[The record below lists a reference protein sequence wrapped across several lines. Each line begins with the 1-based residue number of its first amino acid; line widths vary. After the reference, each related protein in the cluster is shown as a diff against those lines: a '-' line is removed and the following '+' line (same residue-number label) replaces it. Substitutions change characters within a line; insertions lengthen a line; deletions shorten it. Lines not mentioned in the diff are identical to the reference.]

1 MNRAVILLGSNTG
14 NSSQN
19 LEMAKTYMV
28 RNVGEITLFSRSYIT
43 EPWGKPDQPFFLN
56 QVTVID
62 TVLTAR
68 QLINVLLLIEKK
80 MGRKRV
86 VKWEPRLIDLD
97 ILFFNEEV
105 VSEVGLIIPHPHLH
119 ERRFTL
125 VPLAE
130 IMPGFIHPVFHKDI
144 QTLLSELKDN
154 LKVNFSA

>member
-28 RNVGEITLFSRSYIT
+28 RNVGEITLFSRSYTT
-43 EPWGKPDQPFFLN
+43 EPWGKSDQPFFLN
-56 QVTVID
+56 QVAVID

-86 VKWEPRLIDLD
+86 VNWEPRLIDLD